1 MIFQNNLYFIDS
13 STLEDGVWAYG
24 IHLNPEHV
32 IYSVHF
38 PGEPI
43 TPGACILQMAI
54 ELLSLSSDRKL
65 EPSIVDNVKF
75 LSPLTPD
82 IQGITVRIKSETM
95 DAGAVKSGIQID
107 VPGKCIAKLS
117 IICQTVLPD

>member
-13 STLEDGVWAYG
+13 STFEDGVWTYG
-24 IHLNPEHV
+24 IHMNPDHV

-43 TPGACILQMAI
+43 TPGACILQMAC
-54 ELLSLSSDRKL
+54 ELVSVSMNRMMELSKA
-65 EPSIVDNVKF
+65 ENVKF
-75 LSPLTPD
+75 QSPLTPD
-82 IQGITVRIKSETM
+82 IQGITVTVKNEMEEEGVIRSRI
-95 DAGAVKSGIQID
+95 GID

-117 IICQTVLPD
+117 LVCRTALPD